1 MGDFQ
6 GLCLFTGGYPG
17 VDHSPETCGP
27 FLGIPWDPQKSVTV
41 TEFGEVT
48 FFLFIQTY
56 CEWSIGWMNHEL
68 SPLNHE
74 WISWLPPCWRNC
86 WVKSMDCE
94 WNFPSDPTL
103 LSHVTFPRRPMSSS
117 SLVANFAAGMPPAFA
132 PWAAASAAHV
142 VAPTSNLKNHP

>member
-48 FFLFIQTY
+48 FFY
-56 CEWSIGWMNHEL
+56 
-68 SPLNHE
+68 
-74 WISWLPPCWRNC
+74 
-86 WVKSMDCE
+86 V
-94 WNFPSDPTL
+94 
-103 LSHVTFPRRPMSSS
+103 SSKPIVNGV
-117 SLVANFAAGMPPAFA
+117 LVE
-132 PWAAASAAHV
+132 
-142 VAPTSNLKNHP
+142 